1 MAEKVWFVT
10 GASRGFGRIWTEAAL
25 ARGDK
30 VAATARGAAAPD
42 GLSRKFGGN
51 VLPLALDVTDHDA
64 VVATVNEAHRHF
76 GRLDVVLTNAGY
88 GLTGAFEETTLDE
101 ARANFDT
108 NVIGTFST
116 IKAALPLLR
125 EQRRGHILAVSS
137 VGGLVTFPL
146 YSIYQ
151 ATKFAVE
158 GMVQALAQEVAGFG
172 IKVTLIEPGPFMTD
186 FLAPTS
192 LKTATPMPAYAPV
205 RGHLAKIFTADMLGD
220 PNATVDAILNVV
232 DADEPPLHFIL
243 GPFLPLVKQVY
254 SARIESWEQWED
266 ASRAAQSTKPLQI
279 SPKAIA

>member
-1 MAEKVWFVT
+1 MAEKVWFIT

-30 VAATARGAAAPD
+30 VAATARGAAALD
-42 GLSRKFGGN
+42 DLSRKFRGN

-88 GLTGAFEETTLDE
+88 GLTGAFEETALDE
-101 ARANFDT
+101 VRANFDT

-125 EQRRGHILAVSS
+125 EQQRGHILAVSS

-151 ATKFAVE
+151 GMKFAVE

-192 LKTATPMPAYAPV
+192 LKTATPMPVYATI
-205 RGHLAKIFTADMLGD
+205 REQLAKMFTADMLGD
-220 PNATVDAILNVV
+220 PNATVDAILKVI

-254 SARIESWEQWED
+254 SARIQSWEQWED
-266 ASRAAQSTKPLQI
+266 TSRAAQSTKPLRI
-279 SPKAIA
+279 FPKAIA

>member
-1 MAEKVWFVT
+1 MTKKVWFIT

-30 VAATARGAAAPD
+30 VAATARGTASLD
-42 GLSRKFGGN
+42 NLCRKFGDN
-51 VLPLALDVTDHDA
+51 ILSLALDVNDHDA
-64 VVATVNEAHRHF
+64 VIAIVNEAHRHF

-88 GLTGAFEETTLDE
+88 GLMGALEETTLDE

-125 EQRRGHILAVSS
+125 AQRSGHVLAVSS

-146 YSIYQ
+146 ASVYQ

-172 IKVTLIEPGPFMTD
+172 IKVTLIEPGPFKTD
-186 FLAPTS
+186 FMAPTS
-192 LKTATPMPAYAPV
+192 LKNTTRIPAYEPV
-205 RGHLAKIFTADMLGD
+205 RDQFEMMLTPDMFGD
-220 PNATVDAILNVV
+220 PEATVDAILKVV
-232 DADEPPLHFIL
+232 DADEPPLHVIL
-243 GPFLPLVKQVY
+243 GPLLPLVKQIY
-254 SARIESWEQWED
+254 TARLQCWEQWED
-266 ASRAAQSTKPLQI
+266 VFRAAQGPERL
-279 SPKAIA
+279 